1 MIEVTADPD
10 APDDAVA
17 GHNLSVV
24 TDADVAG
31 PGNEGSIYTERP
43 MIPVEL
49 LVCHPGNV
57 RQDKQAD
64 QAFCRSVATAGI
76 ITPLEITVD
85 PGGGYRVVDGNV
97 RLDAALKVGLSAVPY
112 FFSADTADDEG
123 LQYLHMLISSR
134 FRTSLTVHEEAQAL
148 FSAAQA
154 GMTRAEIRKATG
166 LSAGEVK
173 AGVRAGGLNYMAKE
187 IAAGMDYEWTLEE
200 LALLKP
206 FEDDSEAME
215 VIRRNRYGPL
225 KYTVQRLLD
234 EREAKARRAKM
245 VAELE
250 RAGITVTSER
260 PEGAVLL
267 SRLVDGDQIMDSDAH
282 ADCPGRGAS
291 LGSWMNASPNHYCLD
306 PVKYGH
312 VFAET
317 GTTSPP
323 EPAIVAPA
331 AQEAKPDT
339 DRKIVVEGN
348 KAWVAAGTVR
358 QQWLHEFLMLK
369 TPPRNVASTIARFI
383 TEQLVTMPEPLCR
396 ALGGARH
403 SRLFESF
410 GSPTP
415 ETVAKSTQPGLWMI
429 ALAPIATAYEREI
442 TGDGERRNTWR
453 EDKYSPCTREDAGA
467 WLRFIADIGAKH
479 GYEPSPIEKA
489 VADGVP
495 YRGDNPAED
504 LIKEAD
510 TDQTSTETA
519 VAGQDPEE
527 HDDQPIDAVEQA
539 PQGTQESEPGPVAEP
554 DASAGPASASG
565 PADAAADPQEVHLAA
580 HVEEEIADLAEQ
592 FDAADI
598 YADVST
604 ITELRSGEAVAI
616 T

>member
-1 MIEVTADPD
+1 MTEVATDPD
-10 APDDAVA
+10 VLEGAVA
-17 GHNLSVV
+17 DQDVPEN
-24 TDADVAG
+24 ADLAA
-31 PGNEGSIYTERP
+31 EGWRGEDLAYTERP
-43 MIPVEL
+43 VIPVEL
-49 LVCHPGNV
+49 LVSHPGNV
-57 RQDKQAD
+57 REDKQAD
-64 QAFCRSVATAGI
+64 QSFCRSVASAGI
-76 ITPLEITVD
+76 ITPLEITIEPD
-85 PGGGYRVVDGNV
+85 GGYRVVDGNV
-97 RLDAALKVGLSAVPY
+97 RLDAALKVGLAAVPY

-173 AGVRAGGLNYMAKE
+173 AGVRAGGLTSMTKE

-206 FEDDSEAME
+206 FEDDPEAME
-215 VIRRNRYGPL
+215 VIRRSRYGPL

-234 EREAKARRAKM
+234 EREAKARRATM

-250 RAGITVTSER
+250 QSGITVTTER
-260 PEGAVLL
+260 PEGAVPL
-267 SRLVDGDQIMDSDAH
+267 SRLLNGSQQMDADAH

-291 LGSWMNASPNHYCLD
+291 LGSWMSASPNHYCLD
-306 PVKYGH
+306 PVTYGH

-323 EPAIVAPA
+323 EPAVVAPV
-331 AQEAKPDT
+331 AQEARPNA

-358 QQWLHEFLMLK
+358 QQWLREFLMLK
-369 TPPRNVASTIARFI
+369 APPRNVASTIARFV
-383 TEQLVTMPEPLCR
+383 TGQLVTMPEPLCR

-403 SRLFESF
+403 SRLFEFF
-410 GSPTP
+410 GAPAP
-415 ETVAKSTQPGLWMI
+415 ETVAKSTQPGLWML

-467 WLRFIADIGAKH
+467 WLRFVAEIGAKH

-504 LIKEAD
+504 PIEGED
-510 TDQTSTETA
+510 TDQTSAETA

-527 HDDQPIDAVEQA
+527 HDDQPIDDVEHP

-554 DASAGPASASG
+554 DASAGPAPASG
-565 PADAAADPQEVHLAA
+565 PEDATPGPQEVPLAA
-580 HVEEEIADLAEQ
+580 HVEKEIADDLAEE
-592 FDAADI
+592 FDAADV
-598 YADVST
+598 YAD
-604 ITELRSGEAVAI
+604 AA
-616 T
+616 

>member
-1 MIEVTADPD
+1 MTEVATDPD
-10 APDDAVA
+10 VMEGVVA
-17 GHNLSVV
+17 DQDVPA
-24 TDADVAG
+24 DADLDA
-31 PGNEGSIYTERP
+31 ESQRIEDLAYTERP

-57 RQDKQAD
+57 RDDRQAG
-64 QAFCRSVATAGI
+64 QAFCRSVASAGI
-76 ITPLEITVD
+76 ITPLEITVE

-97 RLDAALKVGLSAVPY
+97 RLDAALKVGLAAVPY

-148 FSAAQA
+148 FSASQA

-166 LSAGEVK
+166 LSADEVK

-206 FEDDSEAME
+206 FEDDPEAME

-245 VAELE
+245 IAELE
-250 RAGITVTSER
+250 QAGITITGER
-260 PEGAVLL
+260 PEGAMPL
-267 SRLVDGDQIMDSDAH
+267 SRLLNGSHQMDTGAH
-282 ADCPGRGAS
+282 MDCPGRGAS
-291 LGSWMNASPNHYCLD
+291 LGPWMSASPNHYCLD
-306 PVKYGH
+306 PVEYGH

-323 EPAIVAPA
+323 QPAVVAPV
-331 AQEAKPDT
+331 AQEAKPNA
-339 DRKIVVEGN
+339 DRKIVIEGN

-410 GSPTP
+410 GAPTS

-453 EDKYSPCTREDAGA
+453 QDKYSPCTREDAGV
-467 WLRFIADIGAKH
+467 WLRFVAEIGAKH

-489 VADGVP
+489 VADGVA
-495 YRGDNPAED
+495 YRGDNPTED
-504 LIKEAD
+504 PIEDAD
-510 TDQTSTETA
+510 ADQAGTETG
-519 VAGQDPEE
+519 VAGQDHQE

-539 PQGTQESEPGPVAEP
+539 PQGTPGSEPGPAAEP
-554 DASAGPASASG
+554 DASAEPASASD
-565 PADAAADPQEVHLAA
+565 PEDAAAGPQEVHLAA
-580 HVEEEIADLAEQ
+580 HVDDEVADDLAEE
-592 FDAADI
+592 FDAT
-598 YADVST
+598 DVYV
-604 ITELRSGEAVAI
+604 EAA
-616 T
+616 